1 MTAYFLMFGA
11 AFLAATL
18 LPFYSEVLVAG
29 LAVDRPDEWVW
40 IWLVATLGN
49 TLGSAVNWL
58 LGRYLLRYQDRKWF
72 PFKADRFSRSQQ
84 WFQKYGVCVGPGRRR
99 CLDLSRRGHASEIPT
114 LLGLHL
120 RRKRDPIFGGDFGR
134 AGRLV
139 ISQLLCKREQE
150 NSRTTRNLR
159 PR

>member
-84 WFQKYGVCVGPGRRR
+84 WFQKYGVW
-99 CLDLSRRGHASEIPT
+99 S
-114 LLGLHL
+114 LLMSWA
-120 RRKRDPIFGGDFGR
+120 PVGGDALTFL
-134 AGRLV
+134 AGVMRVKFPLFWVFTFVGKGTRYLV
-139 ISQLLCKREQE
+139 VILVAQAVW
-150 NSRTTRNLR
+150 
-159 PR
+159 